1 MTKFEETIQNWEMKE
16 ISTKEASQMVEEIT
30 LDLIRIANEKTRN
43 DSEFFATVNLWSRMF
58 ENMAACM
65 DLYSLYIQD
74 KINEDPN
81 KLQAQ

>member
-81 KLQAQ
+81 KLQAH